1 MQPEADARASERKRG
16 LTALLLPAVCV
27 VVLLAIWLLENGL
40 QLDLARFGIKPRE
53 ASGMWGILAAPLLH
67 GDWEHLFNNSTAII
81 ALGWCLMYFYPRAA
95 IRVVLF
101 TWLFGGLGVWLMGR
115 ANFHIGA
122 SGVIYGMATFLFTSG
137 LLHRQRTLMA
147 LALLISFYYG
157 SLIWGL
163 LPVMQHMSWES
174 HLWGAISGVVLAF
187 VYRRLPPAVMD
198 PKPSFDDEEDG
209 DPPAYGAAEGD
220 EVDEAE
226 LIWKR
231 NLAEQAGRPGNVSTT
246 WDD

>member
-1 MQPEADARASERKRG
+1 MQPVAHQTSAERRRG
-16 LTALLLPAVCV
+16 FTSLLLPAVSV
-27 VVLLAIWLLENGL
+27 VVLLAIWLLDKGL
-40 QLDLARFGIKPRE
+40 QLELARFGIKPRE
-53 ASGMWGILAAPLLH
+53 AQGLWGILAAPLLH

-95 IRVVLF
+95 IRVVFF
-101 TWLFGGLGVWLMGR
+101 TWLIGGLGVWLMGR

-122 SGVIYGMATFLFTSG
+122 SGVIYGMASFLFTSG

-157 SLIWGL
+157 SLIWGI

-174 HLWGAISGVVLAF
+174 HLWGAISGVALAF
-187 VYRRLPPAVMD
+187 AYRALPPAVMD
-198 PKPSFDDEEDG
+198 PKPSFADEEDEE
-209 DPPAYGAAEGD
+209 PPADGTTEGD
-220 EVDEAE
+220 EVNEAE

-231 NLAEQAGRPGNVSTT
+231 KLAEQAGRPGNVSTT
-246 WDD
+246 WDE